1 MGRTTDSTVS
11 VLVCVRVGTSVACA
25 NTPSPA
31 ANVRAMPAPIANDFI
46 SQLASRGVGTGP
58 SGGGGVGGAGSG
70 EAPFPRRDR
79 GGGGWNSNQPREPIG
94 KLFDREPP
102 RALEAEMSLLG
113 AMVLDPRVIGDA
125 IQIIKGPEAFYDS
138 RHGAIYQALIFV
150 YDKFHSGDLVQ
161 IRQHLADRG
170 ALEQVGGIEYLEQL
184 ASSVPVATNAP
195 HFARIVAEKYK
206 LRRLIEAAGQV
217 LFDTYHAGSTRD
229 EDASVIIDAA
239 EARIFEI
246 AQDEMSAD
254 PQDLH
259 TLIQI
264 EYDRLD
270 AIKEGRAAPDGV
282 RCGLHDLDEKL
293 GGFQPGEMIILAARP
308 SMGKTAL
315 ALNLAEQIALGTTGP
330 RQTHP
335 ERTPAP
341 IGVFSLEMSKASLVQ
356 RLLSSYSGIDSDKI
370 RRGTISVPEH
380 NAIVAH
386 CEFLGRAPM
395 FIDDTPGLTLLQ
407 LRARARR
414 MVQRH
419 SVKALVVD
427 YLQLLTAP
435 ASARE
440 SRQVEVSAIS
450 RGVKALARELKVPI
464 ICLSQLNRGPESRDQ
479 NRPRLSDLRESGS
492 LEQDADVVLLLHR
505 EEYYHIGDHDWHS
518 ENPDKSGVAE
528 IIIAKQRNGPTG
540 SVNLTWDTD
549 TTRFKNYGGA
559 TAPSWANDDRH
570 PAAPARKPQAQPPGT
585 ARQFPAVAPTPPAAP
600 PAMLAFGSAAPDP
613 NLIEPRT
620 EARPGSGFHPGRA
633 TGPVENHRDGGGPEK
648 EEPDE
653 PDEPAERPAPF

>member
-1 MGRTTDSTVS
+1 
-11 VLVCVRVGTSVACA
+11 
-25 NTPSPA
+25 
-31 ANVRAMPAPIANDFI
+31 MPAPIANDFI
-46 SQLASRGVGTGP
+46 SQLASRGPGTGAGA
-58 SGGGGVGGAGSG
+58 SGGAGSG

-79 GGGGWNSNQPREPIG
+79 GPGAWNNQPREPIG

-125 IQIIKGPEAFYDS
+125 IQIIKGPEAFYDP

-170 ALEQVGGIEYLEQL
+170 VLDQVGGIEYLEQL

-259 TLIQI
+259 TLIEI
-264 EYDRLD
+264 EYDRLL
-270 AIKEGRAAPDGV
+270 AISQGRAAPDGV

-330 RQTHP
+330 RQNHADR
-335 ERTPAP
+335 EPAP

-370 RRGTISVPEH
+370 RRGNLHKSEH
-380 NAIVAH
+380 DALVAD
-386 CEFLGRAPM
+386 CDILGRAPM

-414 MVQRH
+414 MVQHH

-505 EEYYHIGDHDWHS
+505 EEYYHIGDEEWLN
-518 ENPDKSGVAE
+518 ENPDKRGIAE

-540 SVNLTWDTD
+540 SVNLTWDSN
-549 TTRFKNYGGA
+549 TTRFKNYAGA
-559 TAPSWANDDRH
+559 TAPSWANDDR
-570 PAAPARKPQAQPPGT
+570 PPPARKPQSQPPGM
-585 ARQFPAVAPTPPAAP
+585 AQQYPAVAPKVPAAAP
-600 PAMLAFGSAAPDP
+600 PLPATLAFGTPAADP
-613 NLIEPRT
+613 NLIEPRQ
-620 EARPGSGFHPGRA
+620 APRPGSAFHPGHA
-633 TGPVENHRDGGGPEK
+633 TGPVENHRDGGGPDR

-653 PDEPAERPAPF
+653 PDEPEAGPAPF